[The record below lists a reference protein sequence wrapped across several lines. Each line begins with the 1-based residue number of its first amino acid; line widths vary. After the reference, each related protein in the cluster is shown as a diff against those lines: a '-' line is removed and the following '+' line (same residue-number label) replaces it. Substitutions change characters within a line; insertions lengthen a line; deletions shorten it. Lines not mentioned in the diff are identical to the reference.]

1 MKRVGFLGCGKIGR
15 AMLGRVQET
24 GHEVAFVQ
32 DMFYKERADFPVVK
46 AVDPAVLTRVDLIVE
61 CATAD
66 ALRENFDA
74 MITAADMLIFS
85 LTAFSDE
92 DFLQHAK
99 VKAAECGHRMYFPH
113 GAILGLDGI
122 SDARKILS
130 GASIVTVK
138 SPKSLGLELPERKV
152 VYEGSTRGACRA
164 FPRNVNIH
172 AAVALAGIGFDRT
185 VSRIVADPAVSTN
198 DHVIS
203 IEGEGIHFTIC
214 VSSFTTGG
222 VTGVYT
228 PVSACGSLD
237 RMLDNRGEYCFV

>member
-130 GASIVTVK
+130 GASIRTLPIK
-138 SPKSLGLELPERKV
+138 DKTENNILLCSYPKF
-152 VYEGSTRGACRA
+152 
-164 FPRNVNIH
+164 FP
-172 AAVALAGIGFDRT
+172 L
-185 VSRIVADPAVSTN
+185 
-198 DHVIS
+198 
-203 IEGEGIHFTIC
+203 
-214 VSSFTTGG
+214 
-222 VTGVYT
+222 
-228 PVSACGSLD
+228 
-237 RMLDNRGEYCFV
+237 